1 MAQYDSS
8 SIEKRWEEMWKKEEI
23 YRFDPKSDKPVFS
36 IDNPPRY
43 TSGSLHLGHATGYSL
58 IDFAARYKRMRG
70 YNVFFP
76 LCFDVN
82 GTPIEVKV
90 EKKHGITK
98 LDTPRQEYRRLRGDD
113 PPLRDPG
120 GEHGPQHLLPDRRP
134 LLQEDHPAL
143 VRGAVQQGPR
153 LQGELPRQLVPR
165 VHDRPRRRGGRV
177 QGQRQQAQ
185 LHQVPDR
192 GRGRSRPH
200 RHHQA

>member
-98 LDTPRQEYRRLRGDD
+98 LDTPRQEYRRLCEEYANGFIEEMTHHFEILGESMD
-113 PPLRDPG
+113 PSIYYQTDATTRPTPPTTGGSPSSRSWSCSTGASSTRRTSPSTGAPG
-120 GEHGPQHLLPDRRP
+120 
-134 LLQEDHPAL
+134 A
-143 VRGAVQQGPR
+143 
-153 LQGELPRQLVPR
+153 
-165 VHDRPRRRGGRV
+165 
-177 QGQRQQAQ
+177 
-185 LHQVPDR
+185 
-192 GRGRSRPH
+192 
-200 RHHQA
+200 

>member
-98 LDTPRQEYRRLRGDD
+98 LDTPRQEYRPTGSS
-113 PPLRDPG
+113 
-120 GEHGPQHLLPDRRP
+120 RR
-134 LLQEDHPAL
+134 
-143 VRGAVQQGPR
+143 
-153 LQGELPRQLVPR
+153 
-165 VHDRPRRRGGRV
+165 
-177 QGQRQQAQ
+177 
-185 LHQVPDR
+185 
-192 GRGRSRPH
+192 
-200 RHHQA
+200 

>member
-43 TSGSLHLGHATGYSL
+43 TSGSLHLGHATGSSL
-58 IDFAARYKRMRG
+58 LDFAARYKRMRG

-90 EKKHGITK
+90 EKNIGVHSKKDIEELGIDK
-98 LDTPRQEYRRLRGDD
+98 FARFFCVRFCF
-113 PPLRDPG
+113 
-120 GEHGPQHLLPDRRP
+120 LL
-134 LLQEDHPAL
+134 
-143 VRGAVQQGPR
+143 VQN
-153 LQGELPRQLVPR
+153 
-165 VHDRPRRRGGRV
+165 
-177 QGQRQQAQ
+177 
-185 LHQVPDR
+185 
-192 GRGRSRPH
+192 
-200 RHHQA
+200 